1 VVIESIAQAADILKE
16 MGIAPE
22 HLPRHIAII
31 MDGNGRWAKQRGWP
45 RIFGHQQGVKV
56 VNTVT
61 TACARLGIKYLTL
74 YSFSVENWR
83 RPKDEVDA
91 LMQLCVD
98 YLVLERPTM
107 MEHNVRLVHVGRR
120 EGLSQRVL
128 DTFDETIQY
137 TSGNTGLAL
146 CLALNYG
153 SRTEIMDGVRRIA
166 RQVQA
171 GTLKPEDIDEATIS
185 GSLYTAGIPD
195 PDLIIRTAGQM
206 RISNFLL
213 WQISYAEWHVTD
225 VFWPDFSDDHLLAA
239 IKDYAQRERRFGGIG
254 GQPPASK

>member
-1 VVIESIAQAADILKE
+1 MESISQAMDVLKDLGIEQAQV
-16 MGIAPE
+16 P
-22 HLPRHIAII
+22 PHIAII

-45 RIFGHQQGVKV
+45 RVFGHQQGVKV
-56 VNTVT
+56 VNTIT
-61 TACARLGIKYLTL
+61 TAASQLGVKYLTL
-74 YSFSVENWR
+74 YSFSIENWR
-83 RPKDEVDA
+83 RPKEEVDA

-98 YLVLERPTM
+98 YLVGERPTM

-137 TSGNTGLAL
+137 TAGNTGLSL

-153 SRTEIMDGVRRIA
+153 SRTEIADGVRRIA

-171 GTLKPEDIDEATIS
+171 GTLRPEDIDEATIS
-185 GSLYTAGIPD
+185 NSLYTEGIPD
-195 PDLIIRTAGQM
+195 PDLVVRTAGQL

-213 WQISYAEWHVTD
+213 WQISYSEFYVTD
-225 VFWPDFSDDHLLAA
+225 VFWPDFTEQHLLAA
-239 IKDYAQRERRFGGIG
+239 IQEYVRRERRFGGLG
-254 GQPPASK
+254 GPKPA

>member
-1 VVIESIAQAADILKE
+1 MNESTPKVADVLKD

-22 HLPRHIAII
+22 QLPRHIAII

-56 VNTVT
+56 VNTIT
-61 TACARLGIKYLTL
+61 TAAARLGIGYLTL

-83 RPKDEVDA
+83 RPKEEVDA
-91 LMQLCVD
+91 LMQICVE
-98 YLVLERPTM
+98 YLVSERPTM
-107 MEHNVRLVHVGRR
+107 MENNVRLVHVGRR

-128 DTFDETIQY
+128 DTFDETIQI
-137 TSGNTGLAL
+137 TSKNTGLAL

-153 SRTEIMDGVRRIA
+153 SRTEIVDGVRRIA
-166 RQVQA
+166 EQVRA
-171 GTLKPEDIDEATIS
+171 GSLKPEEIDEATIS

-195 PDLIIRTAGQM
+195 PDLLIRTAGQM

-213 WQISYAEWHVTD
+213 WQISYSELYVTD
-225 VFWPDFSDDHLLAA
+225 TFWPDFGEPHLLAA
-239 IKDYAQRERRFGGIG
+239 IKDYVQRERRYGGLG
-254 GQPPASK
+254 PQKPA